1 MQSKDSH
8 QLPGPRIEGETYR
21 RAFDDAPIAM
31 AIVGLDGRILR
42 ANTALTELT
51 GRDGEE
57 LLFMEPGELAH
68 PDDAGLTTEEMGRAL
83 DGHGDSYRLEKRW
96 SNALG
101 HTLWVVVS
109 ASLVRDEQG
118 RPLYFVWHVED
129 GSARKRDEDRLQ
141 HLADHDALTGLA
153 NRRHLHERLGPQ
165 IARSRRY
172 GEAAALLMLDLDGF
186 KLVNDT
192 TGHAAGDNVLRSV
205 ATVLTDRTRSS
216 DVVARLGGDEFAA
229 LLLNVNGDYA
239 QGVARELRH
248 AIVNLESLEGAAA
261 EIDVSI
267 GCVLVDESVT
277 DADDL
282 LARADTAMYDAKNR
296 RRDGA
301 GDSARDAAPARPQ
314 PRRFAAQAERTPS
327 A

>member
-1 MQSKDSH
+1 MDS
-8 QLPGPRIEGETYR
+8 QDSQRLPAPPIEGEAYR
-21 RAFDDAPIAM
+21 RAFDDAPVAM

-42 ANTALTELT
+42 ANAALTALT

-68 PDDAGLTTEEMGRAL
+68 PTDAGLSAEEMARSLEGC
-83 DGHGDSYRLEKRW
+83 GDSYRIEKRW

-109 ASLVRDEQG
+109 ASLVRDDQG
-118 RPLYFVWHVED
+118 RPLYFIWHVED

-153 NRRHLHERLGPQ
+153 NRRHLHERLGRQ
-165 IARSRRY
+165 VARSRRY

-192 TGHAAGDNVLRSV
+192 MGHAAGDNVLRSV
-205 ATVLTDRTRSS
+205 AAVLTDRTRSS
-216 DVVARLGGDEFAA
+216 DVVARIGGDEFAA
-229 LLLNVNGDYA
+229 LLLNVNGSYA

-248 AIVNLESLEGAAA
+248 AIVNLEALEGAAA

-282 LARADTAMYDAKNR
+282 LARADAAMYDAKNR
-296 RRDGA
+296 RRDE
-301 GDSARDAAPARPQ
+301 GDDAAPVDPQ
-314 PRRFAAQAERTPS
+314 PRRFATEPQRTPS
-327 A
+327 G